1 MSFQTFNLFNF
12 FQQPNTGI
20 VPIRESR
27 PFIPTGEGLY
37 SGRIADF
44 NWPFKYSDT
53 ATPYQIYRAGK
64 FPKYPKLYYVEI
76 EKLDTKKFIE
86 NWDNLEMDLEE
97 MGVIDLDNMN
107 GLDQLY
113 LDGKLDLA
121 ISDEILD
128 RLADYNRKFII
139 ELLKL
144 VKNCE
149 SVVGGSGIID
159 FHKYNFG
166 YDKKGTLKCLDI

>member
-1 MSFQTFNLFNF
+1 MEHRIYASLKNPDRLFKVGDFDVVDHWVNVFRSNPEF
-12 FQQPNTGI
+12 FP
-20 VPIRESR
+20 
-27 PFIPTGEGLY
+27 
-37 SGRIADF
+37 
-44 NWPFKYSDT
+44 K
-53 ATPYQIYRAGK
+53 IYRAGK

-166 YDKKGTLKCLDI
+166 YGSDGKIKCLDL